1 MPELRVHKR
10 RPFPRL
16 PIKCSPS
23 LITEIEVA
31 RKKKHQTIATSLMVM
46 LFLFCSVNGY
56 WIVADIQKKDRAA
69 SAKRDRKINKTNN
82 TVLKKPK
89 KTRWSLGS
97 FFSSSTGN
105 TSEAETTLSPEM
117 IKKMENSIYEIIKI
131 LPEISKVKTDK
142 SNYADRYK
150 LFKTFYKSLSKGD
163 QKALFPMITLEK
175 LEEFYVEDATRA
187 SSLLDELLR
196 SVQMLIP

>member
-23 LITEIEVA
+23 LITEMEVA

-56 WIVADIQKKDRAA
+56 WIVADIQKNERAA
-69 SAKRDRKINKTNN
+69 RTKQARKTNKSN
-82 TVLKKPK
+82 NASLKKPK

-97 FFSSSTGN
+97 FFSSSTSHI
-105 TSEAETTLSPEM
+105 SEAETTLSPEK
-117 IKKMENSIYEIIKI
+117 IKKMEDSIYSIVKM
-131 LPEISKVKTDK
+131 LPEFSKTKTDK
-142 SNYADRYK
+142 SNYSDRYQ
-150 LFKTFYKSLSKGD
+150 LFKTFYNSLSKGD
-163 QKALFPMITLEK
+163 QKALFPIVTLEK
-175 LEEFYVEDATRA
+175 MEEFYREDVAGA
-187 SSLLDELLR
+187 SKLLDRLLK